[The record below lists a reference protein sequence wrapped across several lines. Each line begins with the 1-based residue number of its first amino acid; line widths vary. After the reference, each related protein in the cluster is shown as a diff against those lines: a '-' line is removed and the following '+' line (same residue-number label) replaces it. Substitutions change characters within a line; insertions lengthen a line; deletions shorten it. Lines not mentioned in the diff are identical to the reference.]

1 MMKKLT
7 FALVSAFVLFAFA
20 SCNKENDLVSAAKI
34 SVDPTTLTFGV
45 TGGATPVYLTATR
58 DWTASVSGTGVTVS
72 PESGSAS
79 NDPQTIT
86 INAEKND
93 GKTRTAVVT
102 FSCGNNLEATVNVT
116 VTGALGKQVPS
127 AIRFL

>member
-45 TGGATPVYLTATR
+45 SGGATPVYLTANR

-72 PESGSAS
+72 QDQHQMIRRQLPLMPRRMTARPEPPLSHSLAG
-79 NDPQTIT
+79 TIL
-86 INAEKND
+86 
-93 GKTRTAVVT
+93 R
-102 FSCGNNLEATVNVT
+102 L
-116 VTGALGKQVPS
+116 PS
-127 AIRFL
+127 M